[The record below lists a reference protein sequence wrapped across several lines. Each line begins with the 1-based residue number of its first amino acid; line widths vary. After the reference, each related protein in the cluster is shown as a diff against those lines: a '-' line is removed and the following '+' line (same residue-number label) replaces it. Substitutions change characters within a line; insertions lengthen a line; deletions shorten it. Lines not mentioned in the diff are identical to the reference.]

1 MKEEMTHHYKPFEI
15 ERGKI
20 KTFAKVLGLK
30 NSIYFSQEEAQRQGY
45 RDVVAPPTFPTVI
58 EYTNDHDLY
67 QFFDSLQ
74 LHPEKVLHGEQSYE
88 YYEEICAGDTIS
100 ATLTVERIEEKR
112 NMTFYYLKTMYC
124 NQFNELTVI
133 CMTTLIKMP

>member
-30 NSIYFSQEEAQRQGY
+30 NSIYYSQEEAQRQGY

-58 EYTNDHDLY
+58 EYTNDRDLY
-67 QFFDSLQ
+67 QFFDRLQ

-100 ATLTVERIEEKR
+100 AKVTVERIEEKR
-112 NMTFYYLKTMYC
+112 SMTFYYLKTMYR

>member
-1 MKEEMTHHYKPFEI
+1 MKEEITHHYKPFEI

-58 EYTNDHDLY
+58 EYTNDHNLY
-67 QFFDSLQ
+67 QFFDRLQ
-74 LHPEKVLHGEQSYE
+74 LHPPKG
-88 YYEEICAGDTIS
+88 T
-100 ATLTVERIEEKR
+100 
-112 NMTFYYLKTMYC
+112 
-124 NQFNELTVI
+124 
-133 CMTTLIKMP
+133 PW

>member
-30 NSIYFSQEEAQRQGY
+30 NSNYYSQEEAQRQGY

-67 QFFDSLQ
+67 QFFDRLQ

>member
-30 NSIYFSQEEAQRQGY
+30 NSIYYSQEEAQRQSY
-45 RDVVAPPTFPTVI
+45 RDVLAPPTFPTVI
-58 EYTNDHDLY
+58 EYTNDCDLY
-67 QFFDSLQ
+67 QFFDRLQ

-112 NMTFYYLKTMYC
+112 NMTFYYLKTMYR
-124 NQFNELTVI
+124 NQFNELTVV
-133 CMTTLIKMP
+133 CMITLIKMP